1 MGIYEHNVVSAR
13 VHAEG
18 LRQGGRDIDQVPL
31 GAEYALDED
40 SNLVHVVHHEY
51 PSAG

>member
-1 MGIYEHNVVSAR
+1 MGIYEHGIVSAR

-18 LRQGGRDIDQVPL
+18 LCHGSRDIDLVPL
-31 GAEYALDED
+31 GAECALDED
-40 SNLVHVVHHEY
+40 SNLVNVVHHEY